1 MRATDGPSA
10 DELPWATEKKTWDPA
25 TGGCLHNLTRPG
37 KRLHNGDMVDVFCG
51 YPLVDFNG
59 GLMGFNGSYPAW

>member
-1 MRATDGPSA
+1 MGHRLMNCHGPR
-10 DELPWATEKKTWDPA
+10 KKTWDPA
-25 TGGCLHNLTRPG
+25 TGGCLHNLTRHG